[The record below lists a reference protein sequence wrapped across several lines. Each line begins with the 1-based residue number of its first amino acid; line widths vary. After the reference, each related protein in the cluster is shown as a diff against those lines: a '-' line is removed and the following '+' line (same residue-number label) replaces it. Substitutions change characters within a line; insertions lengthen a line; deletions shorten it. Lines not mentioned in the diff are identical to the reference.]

1 MVSIR
6 APRGLLFPNPFLG
19 LDFFCRFLQ
28 QTGFSFKKHHLHIDQ
43 ELVKCSSLLKML
55 GLAPMIKTHNIIY
68 ASCVSKTN
76 KQSHSQ
82 CKMVIAPLGPHVP
95 FKYIPTLHSRIFSQ
109 LIDTLGLCKLLNYVG
124 NIHCYVSSMQPVW
137 EYFFRMKHWM

>member
-28 QTGFSFKKHHLHIDQ
+28 QTGFSFKKQHLQIKDW
-43 ELVKCSSLLKML
+43 SSVHQHKKWF
-55 GLAPMIKTHNIIY
+55 GLAPIIKTHNIIY
-68 ASCVSKTN
+68 ASCVSITN
-76 KQSHSQ
+76 KQSHSK
-82 CKMVIAPLGPHVP
+82 CIMYIAPLGPHVP

-124 NIHCYVSSMQPVW
+124 NIQCYVSSMQPVW